1 MPQPLR
7 FLKFFARFS
16 LRHAAR
22 QWARTLAVLLGVAVG
37 AAVFASVRLAI
48 DASAQN
54 LTQGMDLIAGN
65 ADVIV
70 TGQGGR
76 IPAALITPIL
86 SLPGIQAAVPVVE
99 RILALP
105 DHPEIT
111 IRLRGTD
118 LILENR
124 LRQGSQAALDV
135 DFSLLTELLARPWT
149 ILLGQGA
156 ASRLG
161 LFRGDTLTLQGPSGP
176 QDFHIV
182 GLIPLRG
189 LGRAED
195 GFIAVTDIA
204 VIQEF
209 LAASPMDLNMGGGAD
224 RIDIR
229 FAPGLT
235 PEQHDQ
241 ILTDL
246 AALLPAQATLAP
258 PGQRRDSG
266 MMLIS
271 AYQESLTLISFVS
284 LFVGAFLIYSLVS
297 LNAASRRRE
306 VAILRALGCQR
317 RLPLAIFLGEG
328 VMLALLGLVA
338 ALPLA
343 LLFTPK
349 AADMISRT
357 IDDLFL
363 RLPSATLHLAP
374 WEAGLT
380 LVVTLAVAIL
390 ATLHPAWE
398 ASRASPR
405 EALAM
410 LADTPR
416 TGQNRILT
424 ITGLCCL
431 AASVPLFLLPAWFS
445 VLWPAYLGVFLL
457 FAGTALQ
464 TPWLLSLVATRLG
477 AVLARM
483 PAWLPKWPGQ
493 GLGQSLG
500 QKLGQ
505 NLGLTLGIGPSARLA
520 CGSLRQAG
528 PRTSI
533 AVGALITALAL
544 YVALSVMIHSFR
556 TTFLI
561 WVDNTVSGD
570 VFVTPTNA
578 EANEYRD
585 TIPEEARA
593 WMLAWAGEHQGRAL
607 PYRRAYLEGDGFP
620 YQFETMDFQAFSE
633 LGSFLFK
640 RGDPSRA
647 LSQAALGHG
656 VIVSETWAVRRG
668 KKVGDHFQAVIEGI
682 AVNTP
687 ILGIVRDYRTR
698 GGVVYHDWQ
707 TFVDM
712 GGDPR
717 WEGVRLYF
725 PVAENPEAAAGEFRS
740 ALAVQPFAH
749 GLDITT
755 GASLRKLVTD
765 IFTQTFGITALLMA
779 IALIVAAVGVATTL
793 AVRVLERRKE
803 LNTLRA
809 LGGSRG
815 QVRAL
820 IFWEA
825 GLLGVVG
832 ATLGLLCGLVLSVVF
847 IEVINKQGFGWTFA
861 FAVNW
866 VELGLVLPGLL
877 LAAVLAAVPATFLAL
892 NQSPAEALRER

>member
-7 FLKFFARFS
+7 FLKFFVRFS

-54 LTQGMDLIAGN
+54 LSQGMDLIAGN
-65 ADVIV
+65 ADVVV

-76 IPAALITPIL
+76 IPAALTTPIL
-86 SLPGIQAAVPVVE
+86 SIPGIQAAVPVVE

-105 DHPEIT
+105 DHPDIT

-124 LRQGSQAALDV
+124 LRLGSQAALDV
-135 DFSLLTELLARPWT
+135 DFSLLTELLTRPWT

-161 LFRGDTLTLQGPSGP
+161 LTRGDTVTLQGPSGP
-176 QDFHIV
+176 QDFQIV

-209 LAASPMDLNMGGGAD
+209 LAASPADLDMGGGAD

-235 PEQHDQ
+235 SEQHAQ

-246 AALLPAQATLAP
+246 TALLPVQATLAP

-306 VAILRALGCQR
+306 VAILRALGGPQ

-343 LLFTPK
+343 LLFTPR

-380 LVVTLAVAIL
+380 MAVTLAVAIL

-398 ASRASPR
+398 ASRATPR

-416 TGQNRILT
+416 TGQNRMLT
-424 ITGLCCL
+424 ITGLCFL

-464 TPWLLSLVATRLG
+464 TPWLLSLVATRLD

-483 PAWLPKWPGQ
+483 PARLPKWPDLKL
-493 GLGQSLG
+493 GLG
-500 QKLGQ
+500 
-505 NLGLTLGIGPSARLA
+505 IAPSARLA

-593 WMLAWAGEHQGRAL
+593 WMLAWAEENQGRAL
-607 PYRRAYLEGDGFP
+607 PYRRVYLEGDGFP

-682 AVNTP
+682 AVNAP

-712 GGDPR
+712 GGDTR

-725 PVAENPEAAAGEFRS
+725 PLAEDPEVAAGEFRS
-740 ALAVQPFAH
+740 ALAVQPFAQ

-755 GASLRKLVTD
+755 GASLRQLVTD

-820 IFWEA
+820 IYWEA
-825 GLLGVVG
+825 CLLGLVG
-832 ATLGLLCGLVLSVVF
+832 AALGLLCGFVLSVVF

-866 VELGLVLPGLL
+866 PQLVLVLPGLL
-877 LAAVLAAVPATFLAL
+877 LAAILAAVPATFLAL